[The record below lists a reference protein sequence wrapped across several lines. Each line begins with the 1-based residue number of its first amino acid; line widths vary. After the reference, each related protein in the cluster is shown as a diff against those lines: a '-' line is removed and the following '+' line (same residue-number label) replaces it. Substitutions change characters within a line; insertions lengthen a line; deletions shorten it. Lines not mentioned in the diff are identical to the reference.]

1 MDLMG
6 DEAIRKNNLFRYQS
20 NNWLKM
26 HGKVMRRKPFKRKR
40 VYIDEFPFS
49 FMFPFVLPHGGRIVV
64 TDPRGAL
71 KVLEESG
78 YKIKVLNLE
87 NEEA

>member
-40 VYIDEFPFS
+40 RKRNQIADA
-49 FMFPFVLPHGGRIVV
+49 M
-64 TDPRGAL
+64 D
-71 KVLEESG
+71 
-78 YKIKVLNLE
+78 
-87 NEEA
+87 